1 MAQWGG
7 CDGKITH
14 HATSSRVDPH
24 PPLCP
29 GFALLLL
36 TMCMSHPRGV
46 RAVALLLATA
56 LLSSACASRPSV
68 GADGRP
74 LPQSGRSDDPIAAFQ
89 PVNVVELYKGMGLIA
104 AQGSAPFV
112 ARVAFLP
119 DQSPDSTLMLV
130 SLSFAPRSVAFA
142 REGEQYAG
150 RYTVRLDLRSG
161 ITLVRRLEATETVRV
176 ATFRETSRSDESV
189 IWQQYMRV
197 APGQYSLN
205 VALRD
210 EGSPRGAA
218 EEVLVSVPRLEAGM
232 LGSPVPVYE
241 VLPRSA
247 PDSLPRMLAR
257 PRATVLFGGD
267 SVVPVYLEIG
277 GTRNATSVRADVVG
291 EGDAVLWRDSTVLLG
306 RGGDLVNGTLQVP
319 ASELGIG
326 VVTLRVTQAARP
338 GDTAATKLL
347 VTLGEDL
354 PVANFDELVRYLRF
368 FAPDYKLDPLT
379 KTTGAERARAWNTF
393 LRSTDPIPGTPEHE
407 GLRDY
412 FARIRLAN
420 QRFREDGPV
429 GWLSERGMAFVGL
442 GDPDN
447 IIEPMVTDMM
457 QRGRQQVWVYSRWR
471 LQLVFFDQTGIG
483 RWRLS
488 PSSSVELQAT
498 IRRRLAELP

>member
-1 MAQWGG
+1 
-7 CDGKITH
+7 
-14 HATSSRVDPH
+14 
-24 PPLCP
+24 
-29 GFALLLL
+29 
-36 TMCMSHPRGV
+36 MSLPRGV
-46 RAVALLLATA
+46 RALALLLTTT
-56 LLSSACASRPSV
+56 LLASACASRPAV

-74 LPQSGRSDDPIAAFQ
+74 VPRSGRSEDPIAAFQ

-119 DQSPDSTLMLV
+119 DQSRDSTLMLV

-142 REGEQYAG
+142 REGGQYAG
-150 RYTVRLDLRSG
+150 RYTIRLDLRRG
-161 ITLVRRLEATETVRV
+161 VTLVRRLEATETVHV

-189 IWQQYMRV
+189 IWQQYLRV
-197 APGQYSLN
+197 APGEYSLN

-247 PDSLPRMLAR
+247 PDSLPRLLAR

-267 SVVPVYLEIG
+267 SIVPVYLEIG
-277 GTRNATSVRADVVG
+277 GTRQATSVRAEVVG

-338 GDTAATKLL
+338 SDTASTKLL

-354 PVANFDELVRYLRF
+354 PVANFDALVRYLRF
-368 FAPDYKLDPLT
+368 FAADYKLDPLT
-379 KTTGAERARAWNTF
+379 KSTGADRARAWNTF
-393 LRSTDPIPGTPEHE
+393 LQSTDPIPGTSEHE

-420 QRFREDGPV
+420 QRFREDAPV

-447 IIEPMVTDMM
+447 IIEPMVNDMM

-488 PSSSVELQAT
+488 PSSAVELQAT

>member
-1 MAQWGG
+1 MSTFRGV
-7 CDGKITH
+7 
-14 HATSSRVDPH
+14 RVP
-24 PPLCP
+24 
-29 GFALLLL
+29 ALLL
-36 TMCMSHPRGV
+36 T
-46 RAVALLLATA
+46 TI
-56 LLSSACASRPSV
+56 LLSWACASRPAV

-74 LPQSGRSDDPIAAFQ
+74 LPQGSRGPDPVAAFQ

-119 DQSPDSTLMLV
+119 DQSPDSTLLLV
-130 SLSFAPRSVAFA
+130 SMSFAPRSVAFA

-161 ITLVRRLEATETVRV
+161 ISLVRRLESTETVRV
-176 ATFRETSRSDESV
+176 ATFRETSRADESL
-189 IWQQYMRV
+189 IWQQYLRV
-197 APGQYSLN
+197 APGQYSLGL
-205 VALRD
+205 ALRD
-210 EGSPRGAA
+210 EGSPRGAG
-218 EEVLVSVPRLEAGM
+218 EEVLVTVPRLEAGM

-247 PDSLPRMLAR
+247 PDSLPRLLAR
-257 PRATVLFGGD
+257 PRATVLFGSD
-267 SVVPVYLEIG
+267 SVVPIYLEIG
-277 GTRNATSVRADVVG
+277 GTRLATSVRAEVVG

-306 RGGDLVNGTLQVP
+306 RGGDLVNGTLQLP

-338 GDTAATKLL
+338 ADTAATKLL
-347 VTLGEDL
+347 VSLGEDL

-368 FAPDYKLDPLT
+368 FAADYKLEPLT
-379 KTTGAERARAWNTF
+379 RSTGAERAKAWNTF
-393 LRSTDPIPGTPEHE
+393 LRSTDPVPGTPEHE

-412 FARIRLAN
+412 FAQIRLAN
-420 QRFREDGPV
+420 QRFREDAPV

-442 GDPDN
+442 GEPDN
-447 IIEPMVTDMM
+447 VIEPMVTDMM
-457 QRGRQQVWVYSRWR
+457 QRNRQQVWVYSRWR

-483 RWRLS
+483 RWRLT
-488 PSSSVELQAT
+488 PSSAVELQAT

>member
-1 MAQWGG
+1 M
-7 CDGKITH
+7 
-14 HATSSRVDPH
+14 PH
-24 PPLCP
+24 PR
-29 GFALLLL
+29 GARALAALLATLLL
-36 TMCMSHPRGV
+36 T
-46 RAVALLLATA
+46 
-56 LLSSACASRPSV
+56 SACASRPSV

-74 LPQSGRSDDPIAAFQ
+74 LPQSGRSDDPATAFQ

-112 ARVAFLP
+112 GRVAFLP
-119 DQSPDSTLMLV
+119 DQSPDSTLVLV

-150 RYTVRLDLRSG
+150 RYTVRLDLRRG

-176 ATFRETSRSDESV
+176 ATFRETSRQDESV
-189 IWQQYMRV
+189 IWQQYLRV
-197 APGQYSLN
+197 APGQYTLN

-218 EEVLVSVPRLEAGM
+218 EEVLVTVPKLDAGM
-232 LGSPVPVYE
+232 LASPVPVYE

-247 PDSLPRMLAR
+247 PESLPRLLAR
-257 PRATVLFGGD
+257 PRATVMFGGD

-277 GTRNATSVRADVVG
+277 GTRQATSVRAEVVG

-306 RGGDLVNGTLQVP
+306 RGGDLVNGVLQVP
-319 ASELGIG
+319 AAELGIG
-326 VVTLRVTQAARP
+326 VVTLRVTQSALP
-338 GDTAATKLL
+338 SDTAATRLL
-347 VTLGEDL
+347 VTLGDDL
-354 PVANFDELVRYLRF
+354 PVANFEELVRYLRF
-368 FAPDYKLDPLT
+368 FAPDYKLEPLT
-379 KTTGAERARAWNTF
+379 KTSGAERAKAWNTF
-393 LRSTDPIPGTPEHE
+393 LRTTDPIPGTPEHE

-420 QRFREDGPV
+420 QRFREDGPA

-447 IIEPMVTDMM
+447 IIEPMVSDMM

-488 PSSSVELQAT
+488 PSASVELQAT

>member
-1 MAQWGG
+1 MPQ
-7 CDGKITH
+7 
-14 HATSSRVDPH
+14 
-24 PPLCP
+24 
-29 GFALLLL
+29 
-36 TMCMSHPRGV
+36 PRGV
-46 RAVALLLATA
+46 RALVLLLSAIVVG
-56 LLSSACASRPSV
+56 SACASRPAV

-74 LPQSGRSDDPIAAFQ
+74 LPQGGRSDDPTVALQ

-119 DQSPDSTLMLV
+119 DQWPDSTLVLV

-142 REGEQYAG
+142 REGDQYAG

-161 ITLVRRLEATETVRV
+161 ISLVRRLEATETVRV
-176 ATFRETSRSDESV
+176 ATFRETSRADESV
-189 IWQQYMRV
+189 IWQQYLRV
-197 APGQYSLN
+197 APGQYSLG

-218 EEVLVSVPRLEAGM
+218 EEVLLSVPRLEAGM
-232 LGSPVPVYE
+232 LGSPVPVYD
-241 VLPRSA
+241 VLPRSTL
-247 PDSLPRMLAR
+247 DSLPRLLAR

-277 GTRNATSVRADVVG
+277 GTRQATSVRAEVVG

-306 RGGDLVNGTLQVP
+306 RGGDLINGTLQVP
-319 ASELGIG
+319 AAELGIG
-326 VVTLRVTQAARP
+326 VVTLRVTHPDRP
-338 GDTAATKLL
+338 QDTAATKLL

-368 FAPDYKLDPLT
+368 FAPDDKLEPLS
-379 KTTGAERARAWNTF
+379 KTTGAERARAWNEF
-393 LRSTDPIPGTPEHE
+393 LRSTDPIPGTSEHE

-420 QRFREDGPV
+420 QRFREDGPA

-483 RWRLS
+483 RWRLT

>member
-1 MAQWGG
+1 MAL
-7 CDGKITH
+7 
-14 HATSSRVDPH
+14 
-24 PPLCP
+24 PL
-29 GFALLLL
+29 LIE
-36 TMCMSHPRGV
+36 CMPHPRGV
-46 RAVALLLATA
+46 PALALLLVSQLAM
-56 LLSSACASRPSV
+56 SACASRPNV
-68 GADGRP
+68 GADGRA
-74 LPQSGRSDDPIAAFQ
+74 LPQAGRADDPLAAFQ

-112 ARVAFLP
+112 GRVAFLP
-119 DQSPDSTLMLV
+119 DQSPDSTLVLV

-161 ITLVRRLEATETVRV
+161 ISLVRRLEASETVRV
-176 ATFRETSRSDESV
+176 ATFRETSRQDESI
-189 IWQQYMRV
+189 IWQQYLRV
-197 APGQYSLN
+197 APGQYTLN

-218 EEVLVSVPRLEAGM
+218 EEVFVTVPRLEPGM

-241 VLPRSA
+241 VLLRSV
-247 PDSLPRMLAR
+247 PDSLPRLLAR

-267 SVVPVYLEIG
+267 SIVPVYLEIG
-277 GTRNATSVRADVVG
+277 GTREATRVRAEVVG
-291 EGDAVLWRDSTVLLG
+291 EGNAVLWRDSTVLLG
-306 RGGDLVNGTLQVP
+306 RGGELVNGTLAVP
-319 ASELGIG
+319 AAELGIG
-326 VVTLRVTQAARP
+326 VVTLRVTQPERP
-338 GDTAATKLL
+338 ADTAATKLL
-347 VTLGEDL
+347 VTLGDDL

-368 FAPDYKLDPLT
+368 FAADYKLEPLT
-379 KTTGAERARAWNTF
+379 KTTGAERAKAWNDF

-447 IIEPMVTDMM
+447 IIEPMTVDMM
-457 QRGRQQVWVYSRWR
+457 QRNRQQVWVYSRWR
-471 LQLVFFDQTGIG
+471 LQLVFFDQTGLG

-488 PSSSVELQAT
+488 PSGSVELQAT